1 MKYRVRTGAPK
12 GRRTWEPDTAAKV
25 QANLFA
31 TVAMLAAASVD
42 AEKAL
47 MEAIAEAKAGNLAVH
62 AA

>member
-12 GRRTWEPDTAAKV
+12 GRRTWESDTAAKV
-25 QANLFA
+25 QNSLFA
-31 TVAMLAAASVD
+31 TVAMLAAASAE

-47 MEAIAEAKAGNLAVH
+47 MDAIAEAKKNKMAVH